1 MVNVSNSYISHTKK
15 SLKSQG
21 LNPQDFVTCFI
32 CKQNQSTEYVLNTIV
47 YPLYLF
53 DNNDE
58 KLKLK
63 MDHPSLYKKGGCWF
77 ASDTNSFF
85 LLVSKQITIDK
96 EEGKIKVIKTP
107 SEGKGSLIHFI
118 GACLKE
124 HSINKK
130 LSYKELA
137 ANLDLSEYKLD
148 KIFKGIY
155 GKLDLKNLIRISMEF
170 EGRGNLTKRFV
181 MLEKIVSQKQH
192 FEYDYE
198 NGFDD

>member
-1 MVNVSNSYISHTKK
+1 MVSVSNSYINHTKK

-21 LNPQDFVTCFI
+21 LNPQDCVTCFI
-32 CKQNQSTEYVLNTIV
+32 CKQNQSSEYVLNTIV

-58 KLKLK
+58 KVKLK
-63 MDHPSLYKKGGCWF
+63 MDQPSLYKKGGCWF

-85 LLVSKQITIDK
+85 LLISKKITVNKKGEIN
-96 EEGKIKVIKTP
+96 VLKTP

-124 HSINKK
+124 HAINKK

-170 EGRGNLTKRFV
+170 EGHGNLTKRFV
-181 MLEKIVSQKQH
+181 MLEKIVSQKQN
-192 FEYDYE
+192 FEYDY
-198 NGFDD
+198 GLDFDE